1 MHCQKEGSD
10 TPKSP
15 RKATRC
21 YNEESGKCFI
31 QWIKLTTAFRKYILS
46 YCQANCLSL
55 FLTFWLSDILRVRTF
70 AWSQVAKGGASPKFF
85 YAFWLETEKVIKYF
99 AFCLLVLGIFHLF
112 TRPSCSFSSQKALE
126 DMERVKNNRITEF
139 HFFLVVGGGITLPK
153 KD

>member
-1 MHCQKEGSD
+1 MLHSVDKPDYCLQKV
-10 TPKSP
+10 
-15 RKATRC
+15 
-21 YNEESGKCFI
+21 YFVV
-31 QWIKLTTAFRKYILS
+31 LLS
-46 YCQANCLSL
+46 KLSL
-55 FLTFWLSDILRVRTF
+55 SVSHILALRYIAR
-70 AWSQVAKGGASPKFF
+70 SHIRLAKGGASPKFF
-85 YAFWLETEKVIKYF
+85 YAFWLETGKVIKYF